1 MTKPKVGVPRPVVS
15 SLLTSRRAGADGFQV
30 ERPSAIPSKPGD
42 PVRSSSWSLISFDV
56 DGTIFRRPALRE
68 AAHALGLREE
78 WDEIDDLFD
87 RAKINL
93 RERLQ
98 SHYALLNGKR
108 ITDILTEVAKVD
120 VMKHVRETVDALRAD
135 GVKALLLTD
144 LPNFLC
150 ADLVDRFGFDGYI
163 ASNVGI
169 RDGIVSGEIDPLTD
183 KRLGLEKYRSR
194 MSIPRSKCVHVGD
207 GRNDVPVFRAVQY
220 SIALNSRVALVNKAA
235 SHTMITDDLLD
246 VYRHLRTA
254 I

>member
-68 AAHALGLREE
+68 AAHALGLR
-78 WDEIDDLFD
+78 
-87 RAKINL
+87 
-93 RERLQ
+93 
-98 SHYALLNGKR
+98 
-108 ITDILTEVAKVD
+108 
-120 VMKHVRETVDALRAD
+120 
-135 GVKALLLTD
+135 
-144 LPNFLC
+144 
-150 ADLVDRFGFDGYI
+150 
-163 ASNVGI
+163 
-169 RDGIVSGEIDPLTD
+169 DGIISGEIDPLTD

-207 GRNDVPVFRAVQY
+207 GRNEVPVFRAVQY